1 MKKRVISMILC
12 LVSYVTQAQELFVVT
27 EPASN
32 MPTKSIGVRVSNYF
46 MNVDSSNKTSYH
58 VMPEIMLGLSK
69 KWMAHVSAISSNRL
83 GKINVEGLSLY
94 TKYRFLSIDNV
105 HRHFRM
111 AGFARW
117 SSNNTPIHMH
127 EVNLL
132 MHNSGYESGLIAT
145 QLLHKV
151 AISGTASIQKATSS
165 SKTKWPY
172 EGDLN
177 KSINY
182 SFSLGKLLL
191 PKKYTSYKQANVT
204 IMAEFLGQYNLGDR
218 RYYLDIVP
226 SVQVILNSIARIDLA
241 WREELRGSLHRS
253 STKGFILKFE
263 YNFFNALK

>member
-1 MKKRVISMILC
+1 MKKKVMGIMLLLISYSLKG
-12 LVSYVTQAQELFVVT
+12 QELFVVT

-32 MPTKSIGVRVSNYF
+32 MPTKSLGIRLSNYI
-46 MNVDSSNKTSYH
+46 MNVDSSNETSYH
-58 VMPEIMLGLSK
+58 LMPEMMLGLSN
-69 KWMAHVSAISSNRL
+69 KWMVHVSAISSNRL
-83 GKINVEGLSLY
+83 GKINVEGVSLY
-94 TKYRFLSIDNV
+94 TKYRFFSNDNV

-111 AGFARW
+111 AAFARW

-145 QLLHKV
+145 QLLHKI

-172 EGDLN
+172 EGNLN

-182 SFSLGKLLL
+182 SFSLGKLLF
-191 PKKYTSYKQANVT
+191 PKKYTSYKQANVN
-204 IMAEFLGQYNLGDR
+204 IMAEFLGQYNLGDG

-226 SVQVILNSIARIDLA
+226 SVQVILNSVARIDLA
-241 WREELRGSLHRS
+241 WRKELEGSLHRS
-253 STKGFILKFE
+253 ASKGLILKFE